1 MNNDGKNNGKNN
13 GINRNTVFEWI
24 VAAIVIFVM
33 VVSAEVLK
41 EREII
46 FPETISIGYLMAPKR
61 FWMVN
66 SSRMVVMIG
75 ICSTIGVMIVRWG
88 PSNVWLKV
96 VIAFALGQLFLSLSG
111 TSFSP
116 MISAIVLPIIL
127 ATDTWIYPFSAIVL
141 TIMIVLFRKCFVTTE
156 IKEKEEFIVENNIKI
171 RNLVRDGSRNIQAR
185 TRRCR

>member
-1 MNNDGKNNGKNN
+1 
-13 GINRNTVFEWI
+13 
-24 VAAIVIFVM
+24 
-33 VVSAEVLK
+33 
-41 EREII
+41 
-46 FPETISIGYLMAPKR
+46 MAPKR

-141 TIMIVLFRKCFVTTE
+141 TIMIVLGSAFRRPRERSAAK
-156 IKEKEEFIVENNIKI
+156 
-171 RNLVRDGSRNIQAR
+171 
-185 TRRCR
+185 RRYGTHAKDLLPV